1 MENKSHA
8 FWAGLF
14 TIGLGCAI
22 VAMLFW
28 FNRDQAERLP
38 YNVIS
43 TTNVTGLTVDA
54 AVRYRGLDVGRVDSI
69 QFDPVHPG
77 RIIIRILVNRGT
89 PMTHSTYG
97 SLSFQGVTG
106 IAFVQLDDNGAH
118 PELLQTSLK
127 HVAELPL
134 YPGLLE
140 QLQKRGDALLKEM
153 EIVAEHVDK
162 FTDERSRTQM
172 LATAKSIQQ
181 AADAAT
187 PALQQLPQALAK
199 LDSAVDAT
207 HRLMD
212 LYQRPDGPVLGN
224 LNRAGDAAAHLDQAV
239 QLVATRVTDDTLP
252 QISALSDQIRATTR
266 TFDRAAEKLSN
277 NPRGALFG
285 MPAAAPGPG
294 EPGFTWPA
302 ATPSDRP

>member
-14 TIGLGCAI
+14 TIGLACAI

-38 YNVIS
+38 YDVIS

-69 QFDPVHPG
+69 AFDQQHPG

-89 PMTHSTYG
+89 PMTRSTFG

-106 IAFVQLDDNGAH
+106 IAFVQLDDSGAD
-118 PELLQTSLK
+118 PELLPTSLK
-127 HVAELPL
+127 DVAQLPL
-134 YPGLLE
+134 HPGLLE
-140 QLQKRGDALLKEM
+140 QLQTRGDALLKELDVV
-153 EIVAEHVDK
+153 IRHVDK
-162 FTDERSRTQM
+162 LTDEQARSQL
-172 LATAKSIQQ
+172 LATASSIQQ

-187 PALQQLPQALAK
+187 PALKQLPQTLAK
-199 LDSAVDAT
+199 FDQTADAAT
-207 HRLMD
+207 RLLA
-212 LYQRPDGPVLGN
+212 LYQRPDGPLASN
-224 LNRAGDAAAHLDQAV
+224 LNRVGAAATDLDAAAQQIV
-239 QLVATRVTDDTLP
+239 TRVTDDTLP
-252 QISALSDQIRATTR
+252 RINALSEDVRTTTR
-266 TFDRAAEKLSN
+266 SFDRAATVLST

-285 MPAAAPGPG
+285 LPAAPPGPG
-294 EPGFTWPA
+294 EPGFVWPS
-302 ATPSDRP
+302 ATSSDRP

>member
-38 YNVIS
+38 YDVIS

-69 QFDPVHPG
+69 EFDQAHPG
-77 RIIIRILVNRGT
+77 QIIIRILVNRGT

-106 IAFVQLDDNGAH
+106 IAFVQLDDTGAD
-118 PELLQTSLK
+118 PQPLATGLK
-127 HVAELPL
+127 NVAQLPL
-134 YPGLLE
+134 HAGLLE

-153 EIVAEHVDK
+153 EMVAEHFDK
-162 FTDERSRTQM
+162 LTDERGRVQL

-187 PALQQLPQALAK
+187 PALQQLPQSLAK
-199 LDSAVDAT
+199 FDRAADAT
-207 HRLMD
+207 ERLMD
-212 LYQRPDGPVLGN
+212 LYQRPNGPVIGN
-224 LNRAGDAAAHLDQAV
+224 LNRAGDAAAHLDVAV
-239 QLVATRVTDDTLP
+239 QMLTARVADDTLP
-252 QISALSDQIRATTR
+252 RINALSDDVRATSR
-266 TFDRAAEKLSN
+266 SFDHAAQVLST

-285 MPAAAPGPG
+285 MPAAEPGPG
-294 EPGFTWPA
+294 ESGFSWPA

>member
-38 YNVIS
+38 YDVIS

-69 QFDPVHPG
+69 AFDQVHPG
-77 RIIIRILVNRGT
+77 QIIIRILVNRGT

-106 IAFVQLDDNGAH
+106 IAFVQLDDNGTH
-118 PELLQTSLK
+118 PEPLQTSLK
-127 HVAELPL
+127 QVAQLPL
-134 YPGLLE
+134 HAGLLE

-153 EIVAEHVDK
+153 AAVAEHIDK
-162 FTDERSRTQM
+162 LTDERSRVQL

-187 PALQQLPQALAK
+187 PAFQQLPQSLAK
-199 LDSAVDAT
+199 FDRAADAT
-207 HRLMD
+207 DHLME

-224 LNRAGDAAAHLDQAV
+224 LNRAGAAADHLDQAV
-239 QLVATRVTDDTLP
+239 QTITTHVTDDTLP
-252 QISALSDQIRATTR
+252 RINALSDDVRTTSR
-266 TFDRAAEKLSN
+266 SFDRAAQVLST
-277 NPRGALFG
+277 NPLGALFG
-285 MPAAAPGPG
+285 IPAAQPGPG
-294 EPGFTWPA
+294 EPGFTWPD